1 LAISVSVLWSVA
13 LIYLGTPAAIEEMT
27 VQLREVDLAE
37 DRGAG
42 DREDGFLPIKIP
54 FSAKNKNAPSPGR
67 SKVAL

>member
-1 LAISVSVLWSVA
+1 
-13 LIYLGTPAAIEEMT
+13 MT

-42 DREDGFLPIKIP
+42 DREDGFLPIKVL